1 MQKMSIEE
9 TLKELF
15 DYQKFEKNIGSE
27 RFIQDAE
34 NRYAKELSDEDLN
47 LVNAAGEIIVE
58 SGLTKQDK

>member
-1 MQKMSIEE
+1 MSIEE

-15 DYQKFEKNIGSE
+15 DYQKFEENRELE

>member
-1 MQKMSIEE
+1 MSIEE

-15 DYQKFEKNIGSE
+15 DYQKFEENRELG

-34 NRYAKELSDEDLN
+34 NRYAQELSDEDLN